1 MLIFIQKV
9 QKRGFQNSEP
19 QKICPNPILV
29 PTASKTVP
37 FDSFWLPESDPR
49 LRLAQKNLW
58 EEVETTW

>member
-1 MLIFIQKV
+1 MMYSARKPKSTNFIKEYFMLIFIQKV

-37 FDSFWLPESDPR
+37 FDSF
-49 LRLAQKNLW
+49 
-58 EEVETTW
+58 